1 MLQRVSFAVLLAL
14 VTTSCSTSTIEDP
27 AGSVVTS
34 SAPTATQEDSALAE
48 ELLRTTSSVL
58 QEVELVERTAGESE
72 QLALALESLATG
84 VQLLARTLEDSASQE
99 SREGSEV
106 AAAIRDV
113 VPGLESAIRELS
125 YMMFVNAAANC
136 SNARFT
142 QNRVSTDIG
151 CMWLMADDNYIEEFL
166 NTTESLER
174 KLNR

>member
-27 AGSVVTS
+27 AVSVVTS
-34 SAPTATQEDSALAE
+34 AATTATQEDNALAE

-58 QEVELVERTAGESE
+58 QEVELIERTAGESE

-136 SNARFT
+136 TNAF
-142 QNRVSTDIG
+142 RVDLVVTDIG
-151 CMWLMADDNYIEEFL
+151 CMRSMADDSYIEEFL
-166 NTTESLER
+166 NTIESLER